1 MSNAVP
7 SIADLFQPLVGL
19 PSWNVTKGHGSFL
32 TIEFGTP
39 RLKIREPRDVPNAM
53 PRVRQLFARR
63 LVTLHG
69 QWHLWI
75 YCCGWRIRMPGKVLA
90 HNESTD
96 EEIAEAC
103 RELNGQALTEVRHT
117 TVVGQTYFG
126 FDLGGVLET
135 GPYNDELV
143 EQWML
148 FLPDGN
154 VYTYRSDGAVCFRPG
169 NNNEEYVWIHGG
181 SQ

>member
-1 MSNAVP
+1 MSNTIP
-7 SIADLFQPLVGL
+7 SIAELFQPLIGL
-19 PSWNVTKGHGSFL
+19 PSWNVMKGHGSFL

-39 RLKIREPRDVPNAM
+39 RLEIREPRDVPNAS

-63 LVTLHG
+63 MVTLHG

-75 YCCGWRIRMPGKVLA
+75 YCCGWRIRMQGEVLA
-90 HNESTD
+90 HHESTD

-103 RELNGQALTEVRHT
+103 RELNGQALTEVTHT
-117 TVVGQTYFG
+117 TEVGQTYFG

-135 GPYNDELV
+135 GPYSDELL

-154 VYTYRSDGAVCFRPG
+154 VYTYRSDAAVCFRPG